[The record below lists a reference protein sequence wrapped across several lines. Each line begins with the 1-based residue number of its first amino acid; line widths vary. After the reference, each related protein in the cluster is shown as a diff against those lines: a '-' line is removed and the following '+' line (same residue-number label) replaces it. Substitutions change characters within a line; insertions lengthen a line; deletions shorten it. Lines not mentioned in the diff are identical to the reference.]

1 MHVFCNPEL
10 VGNVRKAGRKLELE
24 SNGGKLPISSIANVD
39 GFEKSVWFSEDA
51 MTNILS
57 LSQVKQEYDIS
68 YDGDDFIIHRAKR
81 GYPDMV
87 FKPHLSGLHV
97 LDVNDS
103 RSQAS
108 YSFVDTVAE
117 NMQMFTK
124 RQVASAQ
131 QARDLQAGLG
141 FPSVQDYKW
150 IVKANMLKDCP
161 VISQDVD
168 VALKVWGNQVP
179 MLKGKTI
186 RRKPPVVTENVV
198 QVPKEIRLLHR
209 RVTLLIDIFFVNK
222 IPFFATLSLR
232 ICFLS
237 VTHMSDRKA
246 PTIFKALKNMH
257 NFYLQRGF
265 QIVFIKGDG
274 EFKPLQDLIQSEL
287 FGGPT
292 LNLASANEHVPEIER
307 KIRVIKE
314 RVRAV
319 RYSVPCNALPEL
331 VTTHSVLFVTKQ
343 LNLFPVKGGISGWS
357 PKQVMTGEVVHY
369 KYCSI
374 PFGCYCQISK

>member
-1 MHVFCNPEL
+1 
-10 VGNVRKAGRKLELE
+10 
-24 SNGGKLPISSIANVD
+24 
-39 GFEKSVWFSEDA
+39 
-51 MTNILS
+51 
-57 LSQVKQEYDIS
+57 
-68 YDGDDFIIHRAKR
+68 
-81 GYPDMV
+81 
-87 FKPHLSGLHV
+87 
-97 LDVNDS
+97 
-103 RSQAS
+103 
-108 YSFVDTVAE
+108 
-117 NMQMFTK
+117 MQMFTK

-209 RVTLLIDIFFVNK
+209 RVTLVIDIFFVNK

-374 PFGCYCQISK
+374 PFGCYCQISE